1 MRDLRQ
7 VARGV
12 RVAMLAAGAIGTGVA
27 GSIAYAQE
35 TLEEVVVTGTRIR
48 TPGVIANSPIASV
61 SAESIQLQQ
70 PINVEEIIKVLPGA
84 LPGIGSGTNNGNGG
98 GATINLRGLGATR
111 TLVLVDGRRIVPFD
125 LNSQVDTNVIP
136 VSLIERVDI
145 VTGGASAVYG
155 ADAVSGVVNFLLKR
169 DFEGVDLSYG
179 IGSSEESDAKRQR
192 VDLTMGT
199 NTADGKGNVVI
210 SLGYTDTDQLLQGD
224 RPFGLVS
231 RNSVTGGA
239 DGSATAIPVVISA
252 PLLGQINTTNGR
264 IEAYNRPFNFN
275 PQNFYVTPVERYQAT
290 MLGRYEIN
298 DNVEVYA
305 QGMYTRSDVGTQLAS
320 SGTFLNSY
328 LVPIGNPFIPQPAR
342 EQLCALPTV
351 NIPLANCVAG
361 NTQEVRMSLG
371 RRITELGPRLN
382 DFANKMF
389 QYTVGVRGD
398 ITGSWAYDAYWQH
411 GESDQIQTRGNWGS
425 LSKVQQALRAV
436 NTTTCISP
444 ANGCVPL
451 NLFGPEGSITPAMVK
466 FINLDAL
473 LTQSVQQDVFSAS
486 VSGDLGGFKSPFAES
501 PIGVAVG
508 VEYREVTAGN
518 KSDSASQI
526 QGEVLGTGAPLP
538 DRSGSFDL
546 KEAYIEALVPLISD
560 APLVHSLG
568 LEAGYRHTE
577 FTVASSQSY
586 ESYKVGLEW
595 APVETLRLRSMFQ
608 RATRAPNVNELF
620 APLVSGLANLAVD
633 PCGGTAINAGQAN
646 SAGTL
651 SNLCRLTGVPTA
663 FIGSLPNPSAGQ
675 INVRSGGNPA
685 IGPEEADTTTVGF
698 VWTPAAINGL
708 QVTFDYYQ
716 IDLEKAVSS
725 PSAQDILND
734 CYLASRNPGLT
745 FNSACALVLRSPFTG
760 TFNGVDSP
768 GVVTPISNL
777 GKFEVKGYDLGA
789 NYSFPLENLGM
800 DSKWGTLSIGLSANF
815 ADTWKFQATP
825 NSLNR
830 NCLGYYS
837 TSCGQPLPETTW
849 NQRTTW
855 SFGAF
860 DFSYNWR
867 HIGKVVE
874 EPAPGNPANFLPAY
888 AKIDAYNYFDL
899 TAAWQVND
907 MLRATLTIANATDEQ
922 PPEVGNT
929 IGTTSTNSGNTY
941 PQSYDVIGRY
951 YTLGVSVKF

>member
-111 TLVLVDGRRIVPFD
+111 TLVLVDGRRVVPFD

-179 IGSSEESDAKRQR
+179 YGTSEESDAKRQR

-210 SLGYTDTDQLLQGD
+210 SLGYTDTDELLQGD

-231 RNSVTGGA
+231 RNSVSGNA
-239 DGSATAIPVVISA
+239 DGSATAIPVVITA
-252 PLLGQINTTNGR
+252 PLVGQINTTNGR

-351 NIPLANCVAG
+351 NIPLANCVVG

-398 ITGSWAYDAYWQH
+398 IAGSWAYDAYWQH

-425 LSKVQQALRAV
+425 LSKV
-436 NTTTCISP
+436 C
-444 ANGCVPL
+444 
-451 NLFGPEGSITPAMVK
+451 
-466 FINLDAL
+466 L
-473 LTQSVQQDVFSAS
+473 LYT
-486 VSGDLGGFKSPFAES
+486 
-501 PIGVAVG
+501 
-508 VEYREVTAGN
+508 
-518 KSDSASQI
+518 
-526 QGEVLGTGAPLP
+526 
-538 DRSGSFDL
+538 
-546 KEAYIEALVPLISD
+546 
-560 APLVHSLG
+560 
-568 LEAGYRHTE
+568 
-577 FTVASSQSY
+577 
-586 ESYKVGLEW
+586 
-595 APVETLRLRSMFQ
+595 
-608 RATRAPNVNELF
+608 
-620 APLVSGLANLAVD
+620 
-633 PCGGTAINAGQAN
+633 
-646 SAGTL
+646 
-651 SNLCRLTGVPTA
+651 
-663 FIGSLPNPSAGQ
+663 
-675 INVRSGGNPA
+675 
-685 IGPEEADTTTVGF
+685 
-698 VWTPAAINGL
+698 
-708 QVTFDYYQ
+708 
-716 IDLEKAVSS
+716 S
-725 PSAQDILND
+725 PSP
-734 CYLASRNPGLT
+734 R
-745 FNSACALVLRSPFTG
+745 
-760 TFNGVDSP
+760 
-768 GVVTPISNL
+768 
-777 GKFEVKGYDLGA
+777 DL
-789 NYSFPLENLGM
+789 
-800 DSKWGTLSIGLSANF
+800 
-815 ADTWKFQATP
+815 
-825 NSLNR
+825 
-830 NCLGYYS
+830 S
-837 TSCGQPLPETTW
+837 TSRMP
-849 NQRTTW
+849 
-855 SFGAF
+855 SSA
-860 DFSYNWR
+860 
-867 HIGKVVE
+867 
-874 EPAPGNPANFLPAY
+874 
-888 AKIDAYNYFDL
+888 
-899 TAAWQVND
+899 
-907 MLRATLTIANATDEQ
+907 
-922 PPEVGNT
+922 
-929 IGTTSTNSGNTY
+929 
-941 PQSYDVIGRY
+941 
-951 YTLGVSVKF
+951 

>member
-1 MRDLRQ
+1 
-7 VARGV
+7 
-12 RVAMLAAGAIGTGVA
+12 
-27 GSIAYAQE
+27 
-35 TLEEVVVTGTRIR
+35 
-48 TPGVIANSPIASV
+48 
-61 SAESIQLQQ
+61 
-70 PINVEEIIKVLPGA
+70 
-84 LPGIGSGTNNGNGG
+84 
-98 GATINLRGLGATR
+98 
-111 TLVLVDGRRIVPFD
+111 
-125 LNSQVDTNVIP
+125 
-136 VSLIERVDI
+136 
-145 VTGGASAVYG
+145 
-155 ADAVSGVVNFLLKR
+155 
-169 DFEGVDLSYG
+169 
-179 IGSSEESDAKRQR
+179 
-192 VDLTMGT
+192 
-199 NTADGKGNVVI
+199 
-210 SLGYTDTDQLLQGD
+210 
-224 RPFGLVS
+224 
-231 RNSVTGGA
+231 
-239 DGSATAIPVVISA
+239 
-252 PLLGQINTTNGR
+252 
-264 IEAYNRPFNFN
+264 
-275 PQNFYVTPVERYQAT
+275 
-290 MLGRYEIN
+290 
-298 DNVEVYA
+298 
-305 QGMYTRSDVGTQLAS
+305 
-320 SGTFLNSY
+320 
-328 LVPIGNPFIPQPAR
+328 
-342 EQLCALPTV
+342 
-351 NIPLANCVAG
+351 
-361 NTQEVRMSLG
+361 
-371 RRITELGPRLN
+371 
-382 DFANKMF
+382 
-389 QYTVGVRGD
+389 
-398 ITGSWAYDAYWQH
+398 
-411 GESDQIQTRGNWGS
+411 
-425 LSKVQQALRAV
+425 
-436 NTTTCISP
+436 
-444 ANGCVPL
+444 
-451 NLFGPEGSITPAMVK
+451 
-466 FINLDAL
+466 
-473 LTQSVQQDVFSAS
+473 
-486 VSGDLGGFKSPFAES
+486 
-501 PIGVAVG
+501 
-508 VEYREVTAGN
+508 
-518 KSDSASQI
+518 
-526 QGEVLGTGAPLP
+526 
-538 DRSGSFDL
+538 
-546 KEAYIEALVPLISD
+546 
-560 APLVHSLG
+560 
-568 LEAGYRHTE
+568 
-577 FTVASSQSY
+577 
-586 ESYKVGLEW
+586 
-595 APVETLRLRSMFQ
+595 MFQ